1 MPEDRNR
8 PQGPTKPDA
17 ATLAQQLFRDEPAD
31 QEHEQEPVAPASEGA
46 AAERAE
52 GVASRPPDS
61 PPSGT
66 GRRDAPTAPV
76 GVLVPPGQEAE
87 AAHAAEAAEGPSA
100 QQVATAEGTLE
111 LPPGVEIPGAEPV
124 SPEDEAARAAR
135 GARWFVIHTYSG
147 YENKVRTNLERRIAS
162 MGQAD
167 KIFRILVPTEDEIE
181 IKDGKRR
188 IAKKK
193 VFPGYVLVE
202 MIMDDD
208 SWYVVRNTP
217 GVTGFVGSGAKPL
230 PLQDREVKAILK
242 QLGDETPKFRITYQK
257 GSAVRINSGPFMDFS
272 GVVDEILPEKEK
284 VRVLVSIF
292 GRETPVELDFAQVE
306 KI

>member
-8 PQGPTKPDA
+8 PKPQQPDRA
-17 ATLAQQLFRDEPAD
+17 ALIRSVFGDEPQAPPA
-31 QEHEQEPVAPASEGA
+31 EP
-46 AAERAE
+46 
-52 GVASRPPDS
+52 
-61 PPSGT
+61 T
-66 GRRDAPTAPV
+66 PV
-76 GVLVPPGQEAE
+76 GVVVPQGERPEGEAPPPSAPSPADTATPEGVVEAPPGMED
-87 AAHAAEAAEGPSA
+87 
-100 QQVATAEGTLE
+100 TL
-111 LPPGVEIPGAEPV
+111 
-124 SPEDEAARAAR
+124 EAARAAA
-135 GARWFVIHTYSG
+135 GTRWYVIHTYSG
-147 YENKVRTNLERRIAS
+147 YENKVRTNLERRVGS
-162 MGQAD
+162 MGMQE

-217 GVTGFVGSGAKPL
+217 GVTGFVGSGTKPL
-230 PLQDREVKAILK
+230 PLQEKEVKAILR

>member
-1 MPEDRNR
+1 MPDDRNR
-8 PQGPTKPDA
+8 PQAPKPDTA
-17 ATLAQQLFRDEPAD
+17 AIIQKLFRDEP
-31 QEHEQEPVAPASEGA
+31 QEPTPEA
-46 AAERAE
+46 
-52 GVASRPPDS
+52 
-61 PPSGT
+61 T
-66 GRRDAPTAPV
+66 PV
-76 GVLVPPGQEAE
+76 GVLVPEGEQETPAPTP
-87 AAHAAEAAEGPSA
+87 APSVPEE
-100 QQVATAEGTLE
+100 VATPEGV
-111 LPPGVEIPGAEPV
+111 VETPAGT
-124 SPEDEAARAAR
+124 EDALEAARAAA
-135 GARWFVIHTYSG
+135 GTRWYVIHTYSG
-147 YENKVRTNLERRIAS
+147 YENKVRTNLERRVES
-162 MGQAD
+162 MNVQE

-202 MIMDDD
+202 MTMDDD

-217 GVTGFVGSGAKPL
+217 GVTGFVGSGTKPL
-230 PLQDREVKAILK
+230 PLQDKEVKSILR

>member
-1 MPEDRNR
+1 MPDDRNR
-8 PQGPTKPDA
+8 PQGTKPDA
-17 ATLAQQLFRDEPAD
+17 ATLAQQLFRDEPD
-31 QEHEQEPVAPASEGA
+31 QAQEPEP
-46 AAERAE
+46 AAEPSPGEQSRDGAGAE
-52 GVASRPPDS
+52 TPQG
-61 PPSGT
+61 PSS
-66 GRRDAPTAPV
+66 V
-76 GVLVPPGQEAE
+76 GVLVPPGEEAAAAEALETTEPAEAE
-87 AAHAAEAAEGPSA
+87 AP
-100 QQVATAEGTLE
+100 VTAEGTVE
-111 LPPGVEIPGAEPV
+111 LPPGVETPGEI
-124 SPEDEAARAAR
+124 SPEEEAAHAAA

-162 MGQAD
+162 MGQAE

-230 PLQDREVKAILK
+230 PLQDREVKAILR

-257 GSAVRINSGPFMDFS
+257 GSAVLINSGPFMDFS